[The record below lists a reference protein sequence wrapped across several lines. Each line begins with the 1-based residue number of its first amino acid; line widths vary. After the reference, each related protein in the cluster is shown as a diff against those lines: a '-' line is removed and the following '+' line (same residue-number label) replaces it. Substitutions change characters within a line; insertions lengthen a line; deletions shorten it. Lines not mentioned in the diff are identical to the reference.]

1 MYFLNRGARRAEQ
14 IIKEETMKIQRMILS
29 TLCGMIVLGFSAAA
43 HAGDNSSVNT
53 ANTFDHSSGYL
64 PRSSGPLYSK
74 RVHVSGVEEMKG
86 VPFRVGNGASGVRC
100 EAPCDLRLTF
110 REGEFGELVFETP
123 QRTFSETFRLK
134 TSSPDFDVQVIQ
146 AGSFRRLAGGIGL
159 VAGGIPTLAIGA
171 FGWFAFIVGPGEC
184 DCDLESEEEKLR
196 RIRKDRRGRN
206 TALALGASGTAIGL
220 AAIVVGSWWIHT
232 GRSRIRVIPKETDAG
247 SVQSESASNV
257 SFGIVPVLG
266 GASAVA
272 SGEF

>member
-1 MYFLNRGARRAEQ
+1 
-14 IIKEETMKIQRMILS
+14 MKFQRMILP
-29 TLCGMIVLGFSAAA
+29 TLCGISILGFSAAA
-43 HAGDNSSVNT
+43 HAEDNSSVNT
-53 ANTFDHSSGYL
+53 ANRFDHSSDHSSGYL
-64 PRSSGPLYSK
+64 SRSSGPLYSK

-100 EAPCDLRLTF
+100 AAPCDLRLTF
-110 REGEFGELVFETP
+110 REGEYGELVFETP

-134 TSSPDFDVQVIQ
+134 TSSPDFDVQVIH

-171 FGWFAFIVGPGEC
+171 FGWFAFIIGPPEC
-184 DCDLESEEEKLR
+184 DCDLSDPKKKLEH
-196 RIRKDRRGRN
+196 IRSDRRYRN
-206 TALALGASGTAIGL
+206 TTVSIGTVGTALGL
-220 AAIVVGSWWIHT
+220 AAIIVGSWWIHT

-247 SVQSESASNV
+247 SVQSSANV
-257 SFGIVPVLG
+257 SFGIVPVQG